1 MEENLKLFTADDIEM
16 YVNDYA
22 IPWAIN
28 IAMAIIIYLVGRL
41 VVSIVMSMFRRVM
54 AKSKYDEMLINFIE
68 SILGAILMLFVIVAS
83 LNELGVDTTSLV
95 AIVGAAGL
103 AIGLSLQDSLK
114 NFAAGVMLLVF
125 KPFKAGNFVEA
136 AGTTGIVQKIGIFH
150 TTMTSLDNKEI
161 TIPNANIYDDNITNY
176 SAKETRRADMVFGIG
191 YDDDLRKAKRILEEM
206 LAADERVLEDPAPA
220 VGVMELG
227 DSSVNFTVRPW
238 VNASD
243 LLVFKWEFTENVKL
257 RFDEEG
263 ITIPYP
269 QMDVH
274 FFKEAD
280 NTQEKPAAYSANS
293 QGSTPGA

>member
-1 MEENLKLFTADDIEM
+1 MFSQEDFDM
-16 YVNDYA
+16 YLNTYA
-22 IPWAIN
+22 IPWGIN
-28 IAMAIIIYLVGRL
+28 IAMALLIFVIGRL
-41 VVSIVMSMFRRVM
+41 VVGILMSVFRRVM

-68 SILGAILMLFVIVAS
+68 SIVSAVLMLFVIVAS

-125 KPFKAGNFVEA
+125 KPFRQGNYVEA
-136 AGTTGIVQKIGIFH
+136 AGTAGTIQSIGIFT

-161 TIPNANIYDDNITNY
+161 IIPNGKIYSDNIVNY
-176 SAKETRRADMVFGIG
+176 SARDTRRCDMTFGIG
-191 YDDDLRKAKRILEEM
+191 YDDDLLKAKKILRELVDAEERILKEPEC
-206 LAADERVLEDPAPA
+206 LI
-220 VGVMELG
+220 GVAELG

-238 VNASD
+238 VKASD
-243 LLVFKWEFTENVKL
+243 NLGVRLDFTEAVKL
-257 RFDEEG
+257 RFDAEG
-263 ITIPYP
+263 ISIPYP

-280 NTQEKPAAYSANS
+280 NTAEKKED
-293 QGSTPGA
+293 